1 MENIRGYCLDTDI
14 LIDYLRGISD
24 ARRFLF
30 DTAVGVEI
38 SISAVSVVELYAGK
52 ETKNAEKRKVL
63 EDFLSVFRI
72 IPVTFDIAKQA
83 GVLRR
88 DEQKPFADMIIAASA
103 VAHGIHLITRNTRH
117 FAAIKGLSV
126 LRPY

>member
-1 MENIRGYCLDTDI
+1 M
-14 LIDYLRGISD
+14 IDYLRGISD

-30 DTAVGVEI
+30 DTAVGAEM